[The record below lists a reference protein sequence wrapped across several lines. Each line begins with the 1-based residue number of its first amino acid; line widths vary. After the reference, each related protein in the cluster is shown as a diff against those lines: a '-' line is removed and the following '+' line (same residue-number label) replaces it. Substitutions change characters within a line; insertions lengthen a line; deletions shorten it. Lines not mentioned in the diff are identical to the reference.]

1 MNRELIV
8 DNNCIYFNVIRDMEK
23 AAKEFFNTKE
33 ERFRKAVDI
42 QLQALRRGGKI
53 MVLGNGGS
61 ASQSQHYAAELINAF
76 LERERPAIPAIALT
90 TDTSALT
97 SIANDR
103 GYTDVF
109 ARQAEGLGRQGDAA
123 VALSTSG
130 NSPSIVKAVE
140 TFKALGITT
149 IAMTGEGGGQLA
161 ESADLLLDVP
171 SRSTPRIQEVHL
183 MLLHLMAEAIEK
195 SFL

>member
-1 MNRELIV
+1 MNYLS
-8 DNNCIYFNVIRDMEK
+8 VIEDMEK
-23 AAKEFFNTKE
+23 AAKEFFNTKAE
-33 ERFRKAVDI
+33 WFREAIDI

-53 MVLGNGGS
+53 LIFGNGGS

-76 LERERPAIPAIALT
+76 LERERPSIPAIALT

-103 GYTDVF
+103 GYTEVF
-109 ARQAEGLGRQGDAA
+109 ARQVEGLGQQGDAA
-123 VALSTSG
+123 VTLSTSG
-130 NSPSIVKAVE
+130 NSPSIAKAVK
-140 TFKALGITT
+140 TCKAMGITT
-149 IAMTGEGGGQLA
+149 IALTGEGGGRLA

-183 MLLHLMAEAIEK
+183 LFIHLMAEALEK
-195 SFL
+195 TFI